1 MCLLW
6 IVFKKYDSRLS
17 VIFRWW
23 VLWVRMSFKRLV
35 LLSIVNGVNIVNI
48 VKWCKYCIEF
58 LMICG
63 GI

>member
-6 IVFKKYDSRLS
+6 IVFKKYGSRLS

-35 LLSIVNGVNIVNI
+35 LSIVNNVNIVNEVNIVNDVNIVNGVN
-48 VKWCKYCIEF
+48 
-58 LMICG
+58 M
-63 GI
+63 